1 MNKLAVLALLLLG
14 TLASA
19 SAQSGV
25 TSKRLN
31 FAYTHGNP
39 DYVDLSS
46 LGGNVFTA
54 GIDNQMVKARNLK
67 SFAVNFRGWRLMD
80 EYIVDP
86 EFFWELDPIALKG
99 KIRTVNYEK
108 ISKYPSL
115 EKRYKAIKPVGVN
128 YIVCVDLNS
137 TDQDGDAAAS
147 SFRPHQVCFRA
158 QSYQMFWGPSRS
170 GRAASYP
177 GALLGWK
184 EGVSTASL
192 AGRFLASDN
201 SDVNR
206 LKNIVSKFRSVAKY
220 SGSPT
225 NTWLDIRWPD
235 GAIDKIYEDF
245 EEYEKEGKD
254 LEKEYKEAK
263 EEPKTAKRLQPLA
276 ADDEMAE
283 PFEDVPK
290 SAKVF
295 TENRLAGL
303 ITSNGKKIFTKTV
316 PYPLSDAGTFFI
328 VGIENKGLD
337 PDQMHNRIQVLNA
350 AGKAVKI
357 DGHAEMLSIR
367 RNPDGTYTA
376 YIYNGAQIA
385 YRTIKCYDMYF
396 SSLARYEADYLTR
409 EGLSAIQERDRQPS
423 KPAPAPTSVP
433 GRNVVEVSIAGDP
446 VNFEFYPVLEYRLDA
461 KLKVVTKG
469 QAYNKRATPRCL

>member
-1 MNKLAVLALLLLG
+1 MKKIASVFLILLG
-14 TLASA
+14 TAVSA
-19 SAQSGV
+19 AAQESAIS
-25 TSKRLN
+25 SKRLN
-31 FAYTHGNP
+31 FAYTHGSP

-86 EFFWELDPIALKG
+86 EFFWELDPISLKG

-137 TDQDGDAAAS
+137 TDQDGDAVAA

-184 EGVSTASL
+184 EGISTASL
-192 AGRFLASDN
+192 ASRFLASDN

-206 LKNIVSKFRSVAKY
+206 LKNIVSKFRGVAKY

-235 GAIDKIYEDF
+235 DAIDKIYDDF
-245 EEYEKEGKD
+245 EEYEKKGKD

-263 EEPKTAKRLQPLA
+263 EEPKVAKRVQPLP
-276 ADDEMAE
+276 ADDEMAQPYE
-283 PFEDVPK
+283 AVPK
-290 SAKVF
+290 AAQYFSEAGVVGLKSKSGKTIFRSSEHSEGGSFGRESKFFWFKIKGRDKDRDKGVYHILNARGKKMEVGGYDVF
-295 TENRLAGL
+295 TY
-303 ITSNGKKIFTKTV
+303 V
-316 PYPLSDAGTFFI
+316 LSDGEGVFVDTDELIRTTKVTYGT
-328 VGIENKGLD
+328 
-337 PDQMHNRIQVLNA
+337 R
-350 AGKAVKI
+350 
-357 DGHAEMLSIR
+357 GHSSYSPIGELSKHI
-367 RNPDGTYTA
+367 GWEET
-376 YIYNGAQIA
+376 
-385 YRTIKCYDMYF
+385 
-396 SSLARYEADYLTR
+396 L
-409 EGLSAIQERDRQPS
+409 IQEIRSGVVRR
-423 KPAPAPTSVP
+423 KEIEP
-433 GRNVVEVSIAGDP
+433 GHTRPRWLKAI
-446 VNFEFYPVLEYRLDA
+446 
-461 KLKVVTKG
+461 KLKVDGNFTLVAKEDWFFTI
-469 QAYNKRATPRCL
+469 NP